1 MCHTI
6 FRGMLAKGTRCAAPA
21 VTSGEGGFLFRQLR
35 EDIQTVLRK
44 DPAARSVAEVLTYAG
59 FWALFHHRFAHRLY
73 RRGWVLPARIVS
85 QWSRFLT
92 NIEIHP
98 GATVGRRFFMDHG
111 AGIVIGE
118 TAVVG
123 DDVLMYHQVTLGGT
137 SLEKTK
143 RHPTVGNNV
152 LLGMGAKVLGNITVG
167 DGARIGANAVVT
179 HDVPPNSSVVGV
191 PGRILVQD
199 GQHIS
204 EKPTAQVMDQAL
216 GNADPMGEII
226 RRALREI
233 EDLKCRLQTVEE
245 EQHPD
250 RLLRA
255 LDTVWDKL
263 PEKPLTTLFDEMCA
277 DTYHACVEEN
287 LGGEGI

>member
-1 MCHTI
+1 M
-6 FRGMLAKGTRCAAPA
+6 FGL
-21 VTSGEGGFLFRQLR
+21 LR
-35 EDIQTVLRK
+35 EDVRTILRK
-44 DPAARSVAEVLTYAG
+44 DPAARSALEVLTYAG
-59 FWALFHHRFAHRLY
+59 FWAIFHHRIAHAWY
-73 RRGWVLPARIVS
+73 RRGWILAARVVS

-98 GATVGRRFFMDHG
+98 GATIGRRFFIDHG
-111 AGIVIGE
+111 AGVVIGE

-137 SLEKTK
+137 SLEPVK

-167 DGARIGANAVVT
+167 DGARIGANSVVT
-179 HDVPPNSSVVGV
+179 RDVPPNTSVVGV
-191 PGRILVQD
+191 PGRILIQD

-204 EKPTAQVMDQAL
+204 EKPTATVMDQAL

-233 EDLKCRLQTVEE
+233 ESLKCRVESVE
-245 EQHPD
+245 DEQHPD
-250 RLLRA
+250 NLMRRLEVVHDA
-255 LDTVWDKL
+255 VH
-263 PEKPLTTLFDEMCA
+263 EKSLTAQFDETWEPSREA
-277 DTYHACVEEN
+277 HHD
-287 LGGEGI
+287 GSGI